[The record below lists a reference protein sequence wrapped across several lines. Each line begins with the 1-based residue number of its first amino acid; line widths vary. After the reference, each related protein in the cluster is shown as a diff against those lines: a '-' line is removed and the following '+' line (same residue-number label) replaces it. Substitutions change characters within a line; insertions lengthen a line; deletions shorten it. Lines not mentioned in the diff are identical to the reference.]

1 VRLPIYFA
9 SGSLTWTS
17 TGTVWA
23 WWRVDGLNYR
33 YAAEDRK
40 LDLLEQTRAVVATL
54 GSDAAIVSLCA
65 RIDPGAVAGSIVSGH
80 DIDAREQL
88 ARSTLATLEGLDRVE
103 LYQRVYYL
111 GVALTGTS
119 RLSQVATSWTAA
131 RAAVSEQLGL
141 LPPPPR
147 VSARRDRAR
156 QAAELGEQYR
166 RYLPVRP
173 ATREELLWMIARAPR
188 RGLADPVL
196 PQAGQASEP
205 ITEHAGRLRG
215 PTLAPYGEP
224 RLLEGGTRDDDG
236 PRGLRPYVRVEIEDV
251 EGSGNDVG
259 YQSFL
264 ALAEPPDEFT
274 FPGTEWFSAADTL
287 DFPVDWVARIHATDN
302 DEAQRKA
309 ARRARVLDRQT
320 DEYAGDTA
328 GPPAAL
334 MRAQELSAAERV
346 DLADNRGDPELGVS
360 TVFCVWSPELAECQD
375 RAKRLRAAYGG
386 GQFRLGRPS
395 GHQTA
400 LFEALLPGAAYH
412 QVLRDYEQKMMPK
425 AFAAGMPFA
434 ASEVGDPVGG
444 LYGFSTDDHT
454 VRPVLLDPSL
464 GPRSDPPTDANVL
477 FVGNMGGGKSY
488 AMKRL
493 AEYQLDIGS
502 QCVALDLSLEGE
514 WVRALGAVTDSLAVL
529 PIGGA
534 GAADG
539 LSMDPLRVFSGPE
552 AIQRAKAMMVILT
565 GIDSREVEGIT
576 LGEAIKTVHERG
588 GRAVNVVDELLRRG
602 KANARTDPEARIVGR
617 KLAALLEV
625 PDAAIIFG
633 DGEALDI
640 HAAQATVFH
649 APNLQLPGEQA
660 NRDDLLDE
668 QVVSEAL
675 LYGMAAVARK
685 ITFRDKSRY
694 GFYIADEYGLYRHN
708 PPAAQMI
715 NESVTGGRKNFAGTW
730 VGAQSIAQVPDVLHK
745 LMAIV
750 AFYRMSRAAAREVLT
765 AFEIPHDEALLD
777 RIEQFAAGEQLLRD
791 RSRRYGMVRV
801 ATSAIP
807 ERAHAFETNPTSP
820 AGPTGPPQ
828 PTQPTQP
835 TEPPVPAREPAA

>member
-33 YAAEDRK
+33 YAAEDK
-40 LDLLEQTRAVVATL
+40 KIDLLEQTRAVVASL
-54 GSDAAIVSLCA
+54 GSDATILSLCA
-65 RIDPGAVAGSIVSGH
+65 RIDPGAVAGSMVSGH
-80 DIDAREQL
+80 DIDRREQL
-88 ARSTLATLEGLDRVE
+88 ARSTLATLEGLDQVE
-103 LYQRVYYL
+103 LYKRVYFL

-119 RLSQVATSWTAA
+119 RLSQLGTSWAAA
-131 RAAVSEQLGL
+131 RAAVSEQLGM

-147 VSARRDRAR
+147 VNARRDRAR
-156 QAAELGEQYR
+156 QAAELGQQYR

-196 PQAGQASEP
+196 PQPGERTEP
-205 ITEHAGRLRG
+205 IGEQAGRLSG
-215 PTLAPYGEP
+215 PSLAPYGEP
-224 RLLEGGTRDDDG
+224 RLLEGGNRDDAG

-251 EGSGNDVG
+251 EGTGEDVG

-264 ALAEPPDEFT
+264 ALAEPPDEFA
-274 FPGTEWFSAADTL
+274 FPGTEWYTAADTL
-287 DFPVDWVARIHATDN
+287 DFPVDWVARIRATDN

-309 ARRARVLDRQT
+309 AKRARVLDRQT
-320 DEYAGDTA
+320 GEYAGDSA
-328 GPPAAL
+328 GPPASL
-334 MRAQELSAAERV
+334 MRAQELSAAERI
-346 DLADNRGDPELGVS
+346 DLADNRGDPQLAVS
-360 TVFCVWSPELAECQD
+360 TVFCVWSPDLADCQE

-400 LFEALLPGAAYH
+400 LFEALLPGAPFH

-434 ASEVGDPVGG
+434 ASEVGDPFGG

-454 VRPVLLDPSL
+454 VRPVLVDPSL
-464 GPRSDPPTDANVL
+464 GPRSNPPTDANVL

-488 AMKRL
+488 GMKRL

-502 QCVALDLSLEGE
+502 QCVALDLSQDGE

-539 LSMDPLRVFSGPE
+539 LSMDPLRVFTGPE
-552 AIQRAKAMMVILT
+552 AVQRAKAMMVILT
-565 GIDSREVEGIT
+565 GIESREVEGIT
-576 LGEAIKTVHERG
+576 LGEAIKTVHEHG
-588 GRAVNVVDELLRRG
+588 GRAADVVDELLRRG
-602 KANARTDPEARIVGR
+602 KANSRTDPEARIVGR

-633 DGEALDI
+633 DGEPLDI

-649 APNLQLPGEQA
+649 APHLQLPGEHA

-668 QVVSEAL
+668 QVVAEAL

-685 ITFRDKSRY
+685 ITFRDNSRY
-694 GFYIADEYGLYRHN
+694 GFYVADEYGLYRHN
-708 PPAAQMI
+708 RPAAQMI
-715 NESVTGGRKNFAGTW
+715 NESVTGGRKNWAGTW
-730 VGAQSIAQVPDVLHK
+730 LAGQSIAQFPADLLK
-745 LMAIV
+745 LMTV
-750 AFYRMSRAAAREVLT
+750 VSLFRMTRSAAREALNV
-765 AFEIPHDEALLD
+765 FEIPHDEALLD
-777 RIEQFAAGEQLLRD
+777 RIEAFGAGEQLLRD
-791 RSRRYGMVRV
+791 RARRYGMVRT
-801 ATSAIP
+801 ATSALP
-807 ERAHAFETNPTSP
+807 ERATAFETNPQPKGPDEPDEP
-820 AGPTGPPQ
+820 AGQ
-828 PTQPTQP
+828 DEVAQ
-835 TEPPVPAREPAA
+835 VPAREPAA